1 MGRMS
6 SADPQ
11 PESGGS
17 GYVGDS
23 EETIVSLGFSP
34 LTGSHCLVSSLIL
47 PRPKY
52 GPNQTVV
59 GHSLVGGPRSV
70 SFVARWVIRD
80 SFRPDLE
87 DTGVV
92 TLHLPDQ
99 LVNVL
104 LEQLYRLELMA
115 PK

>member
-1 MGRMS
+1 
-6 SADPQ
+6 
-11 PESGGS
+11 
-17 GYVGDS
+17 
-23 EETIVSLGFSP
+23 
-34 LTGSHCLVSSLIL
+34 
-47 PRPKY
+47 
-52 GPNQTVV
+52 
-59 GHSLVGGPRSV
+59 
-70 SFVARWVIRD
+70 VIRD